1 MLPHN
6 NQQGH
11 HNTTATPAFRR
22 SLLTLCIMALTAP
35 VMAQTD
41 SNGNLEEIVVTGVR
55 ANLENAQDIKRNANT
70 VVDSISA
77 NDIGS
82 LPDRSVLEA
91 MQRIPGV
98 SIERFASA
106 NDPDHFSVEGSAAV
120 IRGMNATRSEFNGRD
135 SFTANSGRGLSFQDV
150 PPELMGGVDIYK
162 NQTADMIEGGI
173 GGTVSL
179 RTRKPFDSSG
189 RIVAVSA
196 DYSYG
201 DMAEEWTPT
210 LSALYSDRWDTS
222 AGEFGLLLNVADS
235 SLTGLSNGIQSD
247 AYVKYDAAEL
257 AGAERFVGVGDGT
270 VWMPNGSNALM
281 KKDERDRQGYAAALQ
296 WQNSDNTL
304 VSTLQFMRSD
314 ATLSWTEYAIK
325 YQGGYYDENAE
336 QDIRRTRALE
346 GTQLEFN
353 DKGIFTAGTLVDSD
367 GWRAAD
373 GNTNRIPRAW
383 GDDPVNIP
391 QWGHIFSTDT
401 RVKSTRTLVDDYA
414 FNLKFT
420 PNDNWEYSL
429 DLQYIDAETKDDD
442 VTIMLATHAMQD
454 YSTHGKTPSL
464 TLIEPWNGFRTANP
478 DIYSEG
484 FPGFSDDP
492 AGDANYF
499 QDPTSYFWQAA
510 MDHYERSEGDSLAGR
525 IDVKHSLDDSFIT
538 AITGGIRHAER
549 EQTVRYSVYNWGSL
563 GPRWQSDIYWADL
576 EKVADQSYSSVDW
589 SDFHRGGV
597 LTIPGNNMLH
607 ASPSLVKEVVNGRQL
622 LADAG
627 SFVPA
632 NKRAGTTNYFTPSEV
647 FVTTE
652 TNDAAYVK
660 VDFGSDDYALR
671 FSGNLGLRYVRL
683 ERDALGSVQYPDLL
697 PDFAVPEGI
706 NLPLTAGAV
715 DAWATQAS
723 QALYDQGGYA
733 DLAAART
740 ALMAMPES
748 RWASDPNNFLSN
760 NERGFGNNAFT
771 VQNADT
777 TYSTTLP
784 SLNLK
789 VELTDDLISR
799 FAVAKAIALP
809 DMEAVKNQANLD
821 PLSVTVVQPEVDPAN
836 PGASSSGIL
845 GASVAGWRGSSG
857 NPGLKPMESTQF
869 DASLEWYFA
878 RVGSLTTTLFYK
890 DLSNF
895 FVFGSFARDF
905 TNPVTG
911 VTQTVEVE
919 GTRNGGDGTMQG
931 FEIAYQQ
938 FYDML
943 PAPWDGLGLQMN
955 YTYIDASGV
964 PNGGDGSSDGF
975 AGTATDTGA
984 RVDFDKVPLQGQSK
998 DTFNI
1003 VAMYDKNDWSLRL
1016 AYNWRSKYLLTTR
1029 DVISKYPLWN
1039 DDSGFLDGSAFYN
1052 INENVTVGLQLTNI
1066 ANTQTKTIM
1075 ILDGQG
1081 AEAGRSWFVND
1092 RRAALI
1098 VKANF

>member
-1 MLPHN
+1 MHPHN
-6 NQQGH
+6 NKQSH
-11 HNTTATPAFRR
+11 RSTTAAPVFHR
-22 SLLTLCIMALTAP
+22 SLLALCIMALAAP
-35 VMAQTD
+35 VVAQTD
-41 SNGNLEEIVVTGVR
+41 GSVDEVVVTGVR
-55 ANLENAQDIKRNANT
+55 ANLQSAQEIKRNADT

-77 NDIGS
+77 EDIGS

-91 MQRIPGV
+91 MQRVPGV

-106 NDPDHFSVEGSAAV
+106 NDPDHFSTEGSGAV

-179 RTRKPFDSSG
+179 RTRKPFDSDG
-189 RIVAVSA
+189 RVVAISA

-201 DMAEEWTPT
+201 DMAEDWTPT
-210 LSALYSDRWDTS
+210 VSALYSDRWDTD

-235 SLTGLSNGIQSD
+235 SLTGMSNGIQSD
-247 AYVKYDAAEL
+247 AYVKYDASVL
-257 AGAERFVGVGDGT
+257 AGAERFVGADGKGT

-281 KKDERDRQGYAAALQ
+281 KTDERDRQGFAAALQ
-296 WQNSDNTL
+296 WKNTDETIL
-304 VSTLQFMRSD
+304 GTFQYMRSD
-314 ATLSWTEYAIK
+314 AELNWTEYAIK
-325 YQGGYYDENAE
+325 YQGGYYDEGSKT
-336 QDIRRTRALE
+336 DVRRTRPLE
-346 GTQLEFN
+346 GTEFSFT
-353 DKGIFTAGTLVDSD
+353 DEGIFTAGTLTDSD
-367 GWRAAD
+367 GWRSAD

-401 RVKSTRTLVDDYA
+401 RYKSTRTLVDDYS

-429 DLQYIDAETKDDD
+429 DLQYIDASTDDDD
-442 VTIMLATHAMQD
+442 VTVMLATHAMQD
-454 YSTHGKTPSL
+454 YDTRGSTPSL
-464 TLIEPWNGFRTANP
+464 TLIEPWNGFRTKNP
-478 DIYSEG
+478 DIYATG
-484 FPGFSDDP
+484 FPGFSGDP
-492 AGDANYF
+492 AGDSNYF

-510 MDHYERSEGDSLAGR
+510 MDHYERSEGDSLASR
-525 IDVKHSLDDSFIT
+525 IDIKHTLDDNFIT
-538 AITGGIRHAER
+538 SISGGLRLAER
-549 EQTVRYSVYNWGSL
+549 EQTVRSSIYNWGAL
-563 GPRWQSDIYWADL
+563 GPRWQQDIYWADL
-576 EKVADQSYSSVDW
+576 EKVSGQEYTQVDW

-597 LTIPGNNMLH
+597 LTIPGDGMLH
-607 ASPSLVKEVVNGRQL
+607 ASPSLVKDVINGREL
-622 LADAG
+622 LAAAG
-627 SFVPA
+627 SFIPA
-632 NKRAGTTNYFTPSEV
+632 NKRAGTTDFFTPSEV
-647 FVTTE
+647 YVTKE
-652 TNDAAYVK
+652 TNEAAYVK

-683 ERDALGSVQYPDLL
+683 ERDALGSVQYPDLV
-697 PDFAVPEGI
+697 PDSAAPAGI
-706 NLPLTAGAV
+706 SLPLTSAAV
-715 DAWATQAS
+715 EAWTVQAS
-723 QALYDQGGYA
+723 QALYEQGGYA

-740 ALMAMPES
+740 ALLAMPS
-748 RWASDPNNFLSN
+748 SKWTSDPNNFLSN
-760 NERGFGNNAFT
+760 DERGFGNNAFT
-771 VQNADT
+771 VQNANS
-777 TYSTTLP
+777 TYSATLP

-789 VELTDDLISR
+789 VELSDDLISR

-809 DMEAVKNQANLD
+809 DMEAVKNQANLSSLALNIEQPERD
-821 PLSVTVVQPEVDPAN
+821 PLN
-836 PGASSSGIL
+836 PSAGGGIL
-845 GASVAGWRGSSG
+845 GAEVAGWRGSSG

-878 RVGSLTTTLFYK
+878 SVGSLTTTVFYK

-895 FVFGSFARDF
+895 FVYGTFARNF
-905 TNPVTG
+905 TNPVSG

-931 FEIAYQQ
+931 FEVAYQQ

-943 PAPWDGLGLQMN
+943 PAPWDGLGLQVN
-955 YTYIDASGV
+955 YTYIDANGV
-964 PNGGDGSSDGF
+964 PNGGDESADGF

-984 RVDFDKVPLQGQSK
+984 RVDLANVPLQGQSK
-998 DTFNI
+998 DTFNV

-1039 DDSGFLDGSAFYN
+1039 DASGFLDGSAFYN
-1052 INENVTVGLQLTNI
+1052 INDNVTVGLQLTNI

-1075 ILDGQG
+1075 ILDGEG

-1098 VKANF
+1098 LKATF